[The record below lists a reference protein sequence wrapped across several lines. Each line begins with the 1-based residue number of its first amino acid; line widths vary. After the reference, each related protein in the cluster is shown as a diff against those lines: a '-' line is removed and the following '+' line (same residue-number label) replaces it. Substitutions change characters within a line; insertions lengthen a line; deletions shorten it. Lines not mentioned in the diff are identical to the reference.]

1 MNELQLPPAPSL
13 PAEVRERALRTVL
26 EETATPRRRLAPLVA
41 AAAVVLTLAVST
53 TAAITSTGADSDDP
67 RPADQPVSGPP
78 ARIGD
83 DDLDEAINRCAAAVN
98 ASEHRAEYPPTA
110 EWRVTDVVQRDW
122 HGFWGGVTLAIN
134 GSFVCDTD
142 PYGLRVTTVGG
153 RPAGEVQV
161 AALSSWQL
169 VLFNPQRLPVEADR
183 EEGQERTSTEP
194 YQILSIHPDPDDGP
208 DDVDWSSRRLVV
220 HGSYDGPIPD
230 PGSPRIEARDRLGT
244 GEPTPGQPLEDCV
257 RAALPATKYAPP
269 QQQEMVLR
277 QEAREHT
284 PPALVGRV
292 AGSWATYCYDDPEGP
307 VSGGNTLEDA
317 PVTETRIV
325 TSDRR
330 WTTERGPDVLI
341 VVLMTVAPDVERV
354 EIAARPGP
362 RPDPAAPSA
371 PCTLQDGLALCMLRA
386 DHPGNIRDD
395 GAVDVLPYIG
405 GEATP
410 LPVP

>member
-1 MNELQLPPAPSL
+1 MNELQLPPAPPL
-13 PAEVRERALRTVL
+13 PAEVRERVLRTVL
-26 EETATPRRRLAPLVA
+26 DGTATPRRRLAPLVA

-53 TAAITSTGADSDDP
+53 VAITSTGTDTDGY

-98 ASEHRAEYPPTA
+98 ASEHRTEYPPTA
-110 EWRVTDVVQRDW
+110 EWRVTDVVKRDW

-142 PYGLRVTTVGG
+142 AYGLRLTTVGG
-153 RPAGEVQV
+153 RPVGGVQV
-161 AALSSWQL
+161 ARLSSWQL

-183 EEGQERTSTEP
+183 EDGQERTSTEP
-194 YQILSIHPDPDDGP
+194 YQILSIRSGP
-208 DDVDWSSRRLVV
+208 DDVDWSSHRLVV

-230 PGSPRIEARDRLGT
+230 PGSPPIEVRDRLGT

-284 PPALVGRV
+284 PRALVGRV

-307 VSGGNTLEDA
+307 VSGGNTLADA
-317 PVTETRIV
+317 PVTDTRIV
-325 TSDRR
+325 TSDRKYS
-330 WTTERGPDVLI
+330 TDRGPDVLI

-354 EIAARPGP
+354 EIAARPQPGSVA
-362 RPDPAAPSA
+362 PAA
-371 PCTLQDGLALCMLRA
+371 PCTLQDGLALCMLRGS
-386 DHPGNIRDD
+386 HPGDIRDD

-405 GEATP
+405 GAATP

>member
-1 MNELQLPPAPSL
+1 MNELQLPPAPPL

-26 EETATPRRRLAPLVA
+26 DGTAAPRRRLAPLVA

-53 TAAITSTGADSDDP
+53 TVAITSTGANTDDP

-78 ARIGD
+78 GRIGD

-110 EWRVTDVVQRDW
+110 EWRVTDVVSRDW
-122 HGFWGGVTLAIN
+122 SGFWGGVTLAIN
-134 GSFVCDTD
+134 DSFVCDTD
-142 PYGLRVTTVGG
+142 AYGLRLTPAGG
-153 RPAGEVQV
+153 RPVGEVQV
-161 AALSSWQL
+161 ARLSSWQL
-169 VLFNPQRLPVEADR
+169 VVFNPQRLPVTAARDD
-183 EEGQERTSTEP
+183 GQERTSTEP
-194 YQILSIHPDPDDGP
+194 YQILSSRAGP
-208 DDVDWSSRRLVV
+208 DQEVDWSSRRLVV
-220 HGSYDGPIPD
+220 PGSYDGPIPD
-230 PGSPRIEARDRLGT
+230 PGSPPIEARDRLGT

-284 PPALVGRV
+284 PRALVGRV
-292 AGSWATYCYDDPEGP
+292 AGSWATYCYDDPGGP
-307 VSGGNTLEDA
+307 VSGGNTLEGA
-317 PVTETRIV
+317 PLTETRIV
-325 TSDRR
+325 TSDR
-330 WTTERGPDVLI
+330 WYSTDRGPDVLI

-354 EIAARPGP
+354 EIAARPGT

-371 PCTLQDGLALCMLRA
+371 PCTLQDGLALCMLRGNY
-386 DHPGNIRDD
+386 PGNIRDD

-405 GEATP
+405 GAATP

>member
-1 MNELQLPPAPSL
+1 MNELQLPPAPPL
-13 PAEVRERALRTVL
+13 PAEVRERVLRTVL
-26 EETATPRRRLAPLVA
+26 DESATPRRRLAPLVA

-53 TAAITSTGADSDDP
+53 TAAVTGTGAETDDP

-98 ASEHRAEYPPTA
+98 ASAHRAEYPPTA
-110 EWRVTDVVQRDW
+110 EWRVTDVLVRDQP
-122 HGFWGGVTLAIN
+122 GFWGGVTLAIN

-142 PYGLRVTTVGG
+142 AYGLRLTTAGG
-153 RPAGEVQV
+153 RPAGGVQV
-161 AALSSWQL
+161 AGLSSWQL

-183 EEGQERTSTEP
+183 DDGQERTSTEP
-194 YQILSIHPDPDDGP
+194 YQILSIRSGP
-208 DDVDWSSRRLVV
+208 DEVDWSSRRLVV

-230 PGSPRIEARDRLGT
+230 PGSPPIEVRDRLGT

-269 QQQEMVLR
+269 QQPEMVLR

-284 PPALVGRV
+284 PRALVGRV

-307 VSGGNTLEDA
+307 VSGGNTLEGA

-330 WTTERGPDVLI
+330 YSTDRGPDVLI

-371 PCTLQDGLALCMLRA
+371 PCTLQDGLALCMLRGNY
-386 DHPGNIRDD
+386 PGNIRDD

>member
-1 MNELQLPPAPSL
+1 MNELQLPPAPPL
-13 PAEVRERALRTVL
+13 PAEVRERVLRTVL
-26 EETATPRRRLAPLVA
+26 DETATPRRRLAPLVA

-53 TAAITSTGADSDDP
+53 TAAITGTGAETDDP

-110 EWRVTDVVQRDW
+110 EWRVTDVVMRDW

-142 PYGLRVTTVGG
+142 AYGVRVTTVGG

-161 AALSSWQL
+161 AGLSLSQL
-169 VLFNPQRLPVEADR
+169 VVFNPQRLPVEAD
-183 EEGQERTSTEP
+183 QRTSTEP
-194 YQILSIHPDPDDGP
+194 YQILSGRPGP
-208 DDVDWSSRRLVV
+208 DGVDWSSRRLVV

-230 PGSPRIEARDRLGT
+230 PGSPAIEVRDRLGT

-269 QQQEMVLR
+269 QQPEMVLR

-307 VSGGNTLEDA
+307 VSGGSTLEDA

-330 WTTERGPDVLI
+330 YSTDRGPDVLI

-371 PCTLQDGLALCMLRA
+371 PCTLQDGLALCMLRGNY
-386 DHPGNIRDD
+386 PGNIRDD

>member
-1 MNELQLPPAPSL
+1 MNELQLPPAPPL

-26 EETATPRRRLAPLVA
+26 DGTATPRRRLAPLVA

-53 TAAITSTGADSDDP
+53 AVAITSTGTETNTADH

-98 ASEHRAEYPPTA
+98 ASAHRAEYPPTA
-110 EWRVTDVVQRDW
+110 EWRVTDVLQRDGS
-122 HGFWGGVTLAIN
+122 GFWGGVTLAIN

-142 PYGLRVTTVGG
+142 PYGLRITTAGG
-153 RPAGEVQV
+153 RPAGGVQV
-161 AALSSWQL
+161 AGLSSWQL

-183 EEGQERTSTEP
+183 DDGQERTSTEP
-194 YQILSIHPDPDDGP
+194 YQILSIRGGP
-208 DDVDWSSRRLVV
+208 DNGDWSSRRLVV

-230 PGSPRIEARDRLGT
+230 PGSPLIEVRDRLGT
-244 GEPTPGQPLEDCV
+244 GEPTPGQSLEDCV
-257 RAALPATKYAPP
+257 RAALPATRYAPP

-284 PPALVGRV
+284 PRALVGRV
-292 AGSWATYCYDDPEGP
+292 AGSWATYCYDDPAGP
-307 VSGGNTLEDA
+307 VSGGNTLADA
-317 PVTETRIV
+317 PVTDTRIV

-330 WTTERGPDVLI
+330 WSTDRGPDVLI

-354 EIAARPGP
+354 EIAARPGA
-362 RPDPAAPSA
+362 RPGSVAPAA
-371 PCTLQDGLALCMLRA
+371 PCTLQGGLALCMLRGS
-386 DHPGNIRDD
+386 HPGDIRDD

-405 GEATP
+405 GAATP

>member
-1 MNELQLPPAPSL
+1 MNELQLPPAPPL

-26 EETATPRRRLAPLVA
+26 HGTTAPRRRLAPLVA
-41 AAAVVLTLAVST
+41 AAAVVLTLAVT
-53 TAAITSTGADSDDP
+53 TAVALTSTDTDDH

-98 ASEHRAEYPPTA
+98 ASEHRTEYPPTA
-110 EWRVTDVVQRDW
+110 EWRVTDVVERDRS
-122 HGFWGGVTLAIN
+122 GFWGGVTLAIN

-142 PYGLRVTTVGG
+142 AYGLRLTTVGG
-153 RPAGEVQV
+153 RPAGGVRV

-183 EEGQERTSTEP
+183 DDGEERTSTEP
-194 YQILSIHPDPDDGP
+194 YQILSLRAGP
-208 DDVDWSSRRLVV
+208 DEEVDWSSRRLVV
-220 HGSYDGPIPD
+220 PGSYDGPIPD
-230 PGSPRIEARDRLGT
+230 PGSPLIEVRDRLGT
-244 GEPTPGQPLEDCV
+244 GEPTPGQSLEDCV

-277 QEAREHT
+277 QEARGDT
-284 PPALVGRV
+284 PRALVGRV

-307 VSGGNTLEDA
+307 VSGGNTLADA

-325 TSDRR
+325 TADRKYSR
-330 WTTERGPDVLI
+330 PAGPDVLI

-354 EIAARPGP
+354 EIAARPHPQPGSV
-362 RPDPAAPSA
+362 APTA
-371 PCTLQDGLALCMLRA
+371 PCTLQDGLAFCMLRSTY
-386 DHPGNIRDD
+386 PGGIRDD
-395 GAVDVLPYIG
+395 GAVDVLPYVG
-405 GEATP
+405 GAATP